1 MTYAKYRPS
10 TRDRWAGKTG
20 EVWAV
25 TCGIYIRVSE
35 PKEFRRDPGNADRA
49 QKQETLNQRLALEKH
64 ALARGWGVS
73 KVYEE
78 HASAGSGKERP
89 VFRELMEDARK
100 SKFQTVLFW
109 SLDRFS
115 REGTVETL
123 VHLRTLDRY
132 GVGFCSYQEQYIDS
146 AGPFRE
152 ALIGI
157 IAALAKMER
166 DRQSERVKAG
176 LDRRKAQG
184 KHVGRVPRCVDIDRL
199 RLAVKAEL
207 SLSQVA
213 RMFGV
218 GRSTAGNYVRMFRAG
233 QTGEI
238 ERLNR
243 LAWES
248 AKRLELEKG

>member
-1 MTYAKYRPS
+1 M
-10 TRDRWAGKTG
+10 
-20 EVWAV
+20 

-35 PKEFRRDPGNADRA
+35 PKEFRRDPANAERA
-49 QKQETLNQRLALEKH
+49 QKQETLNQRMILEKY
-64 ALARGWGVS
+64 AKAREWEVH

-78 HASAGSGKERP
+78 HASAGSGKDRP

-100 SKFQTVLFW
+100 SKFSTVLFLC
-109 SLDRFS
+109 LDRFS

-123 VHLRTLDRY
+123 VHLRTLDKY

-184 KHVGRVPRCVDIDRL
+184 KHVGRVPRLVALDKLKLCI
-199 RLAVKAEL
+199 AAGF
-207 SLSQVA
+207 SHNQVA
-213 RMFGV
+213 KVFAIS
-218 GRSTAGNYVRMFRAG
+218 RSTAADYVRLYK
-233 QTGEI
+233 TGNLAEI
-238 ERLNR
+238 ERRNAIAADVAGR
-243 LAWES
+243 KMRVQEMQA
-248 AKRLELEKG
+248 